1 MPDTDTQQEV
11 SGAVKAP
18 RSMLNMVILGLFGLL
33 GGGLMGGL
41 LGATAPP
48 APAVQAHSAPAVT
61 EAHVL
66 ATAKIEAAAAA
77 KAEVAT
83 AEARAAALQAQ
94 QRAELLNALGNI
106 NGKLDSISVDV
117 GNLRG
122 RLKLPIR

>member
-1 MPDTDTQQEV
+1 MSDTDTQQEV

-48 APAVQAHSAPAVT
+48 GRVVAKTEIT

-77 KAEVAT
+77 KTEVAA
-83 AEARAAALQAQ
+83 AEARAAAIQAQ